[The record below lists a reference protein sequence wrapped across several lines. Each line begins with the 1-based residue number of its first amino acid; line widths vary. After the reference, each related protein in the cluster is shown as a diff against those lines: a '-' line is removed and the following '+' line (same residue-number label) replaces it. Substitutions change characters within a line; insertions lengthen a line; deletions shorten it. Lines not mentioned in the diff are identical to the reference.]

1 MAIKRKQKVNKLL
14 CWFIAVLAL
23 IIINVLVAKLIVK
36 H

>member
-14 CWFIAVLAL
+14 WWFIAVLAL